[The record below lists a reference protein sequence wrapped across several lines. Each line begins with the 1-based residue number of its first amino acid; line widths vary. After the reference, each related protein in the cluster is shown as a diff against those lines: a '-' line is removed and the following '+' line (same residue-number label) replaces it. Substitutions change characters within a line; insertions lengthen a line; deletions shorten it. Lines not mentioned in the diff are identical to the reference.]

1 MRAQRMLQSA
11 HRPPGGFAMRGLRVS
26 LAALA
31 VVLACGLLS
40 GCGYN
45 QIQTKDEA
53 VKAAWSEVVNQ
64 YQRRADLVPNL
75 VATVKGYAAHEEQVF
90 REVTEA
96 RAKVGQVTVNADD
109 AASLAK
115 YQAVQGEL
123 SSALTRLMAVS
134 ENYPNLK
141 ADGLFQN
148 LQAQLE
154 GTENR
159 ITVARNRYVK
169 AVQDY
174 NTYVRGFPVNLTA
187 KVFGYAVK
195 PNFTVENEAAISV
208 APKVDFGTPSAPA
221 SASSAH

>member
-1 MRAQRMLQSA
+1 
-11 HRPPGGFAMRGLRVS
+11 
-26 LAALA
+26 
-31 VVLACGLLS
+31 
-40 GCGYN
+40 
-45 QIQTKDEA
+45 
-53 VKAAWSEVVNQ
+53 
-64 YQRRADLVPNL
+64 
-75 VATVKGYAAHEEQVF
+75 VF

-159 ITVARNRYVK
+159 VTVARNRYVK

-174 NTYVRGFPVNLTA
+174 NSYIRGFPVNLTA
-187 KVFGYAVK
+187 KVFGYKVK
-195 PNFTVENEAAISV
+195 PNFTVENEAAIST
-208 APKVDFGTPSAPA
+208 APRVDFGTPTAPA